1 MTFDPSKHLR
11 PMKGG
16 AEYLDVKWRLVWLRE
31 EHPDAEIETRNLEH
45 EAGKWASFW
54 ARVAIP
60 GQGSATGHGS
70 ETAADFRDYYE
81 KAETKALGRALAALG
96 YGTQFVGDELDEGQR
111 IVDAPVQRP
120 APRAQERPAPAP
132 PAEGMRLYP
141 GNGAAR
147 SSQAPPA
154 APVANGSRP
163 DPDAVLAILGEM
175 DDAREPWH
183 EIKRYAD
190 DQSTGRFGDDVL
202 RIHDKLKAIAARRKE
217 AGKLAAAS
225 IAG

>member
-132 PAEGMRLYP
+132 PAAPSTMRVVDKP
-141 GNGAAR
+141 GALE
-147 SSQAPPA
+147 
-154 APVANGSRP
+154 SRP

-183 EIKRYAD
+183 QIKKYAD
-190 DQSTGRFGDDVL
+190 DQSEGRGGDDQL
-202 RIHDKLKAIAARRKE
+202 RIHDKLQAIAKRRRESVKLPASV
-217 AGKLAAAS
+217 AG
-225 IAG
+225 